1 MAMKNITHS
10 GVRTPVSRPDAYTRP
25 SELWYQTDFDADL
38 WEATSGVIVNT
49 DALNER
55 EAFYQV
61 VRVPANAVNTQPVM
75 GDLAA

>member
-1 MAMKNITHS
+1 MKNITHS
-10 GVRTPVSRPDAYTRP
+10 SGDRIPLSRPDAYTRP
-25 SELWYQTDFDADL
+25 SELWYQTDFDANL

-61 VRVPANAVNTQPVM
+61 VRVPANAVDTQPAM
-75 GDLAA
+75 GELAA